1 MKSKSLLLS
10 CFIVLFANSVY
21 SQRLEVIRTYW
32 DWSRTQLHEVY
43 TVIAGTPQKHG
54 YYKEYNQAG
63 ALWNTAHYKRG
74 ILHGQ
79 YVQYFGGESNEIYY
93 ITNYVNGKKN
103 GKEISYS
110 WEDNC
115 SNCISNT
122 SVYKDDNL
130 IEYTDY
136 YVNPKKSEQ
145 KKHNV
150 KFAGEKVYET
160 WWYENGNIEAIQVSL
175 HYNVDSII
183 SNSYYSENGKIKSTL
198 KDNVYNYYDEDGINI
213 VRKEY
218 KTTGATEFYQN
229 GELVKSIRPIN
240 EGGYNFTETKIYKNG
255 KVVSTVTKDK
265 SGYSI
270 EDLRK
275 DQKLAERYDE
285 LYSLYKEKICPDLDS
300 LYEKMCDYN
309 HALEIQK
316 YDTYT
321 AAHCRKAT
329 YESTEKLDSLI
340 DFLNKHV
347 VKVYITVNR
356 CRVFTESGA
365 PYKSEGPRYVYKKT
379 EKEIQALEEL
389 LDTFDI
395 YTLGKEFYTLFE
407 IKDVIEK
414 IKPDLYYIECSYT
427 YYWGQQGY
435 SDNVPNKHLYSY
447 EAYLQT
453 TRYLTSKLKDKD
465 VYETLKILKQY
476 AIVCSKMRQ
485 WYNQRIG
492 KIERA
497 FKKAESEE
505 EILTIFL
512 SENKK

>member
-1 MKSKSLLLS
+1 MKPKIILLS
-10 CFIVLFANSVY
+10 YFIILFTNNVY

-32 DWSRTQLHEVY
+32 DWSRTQLHEIY
-43 TVIAGTPQKHG
+43 TVIAGTPKKHG
-54 YYKEYNQAG
+54 YYKEYNQVG

-79 YVQYFGGESNEIYY
+79 YVQYCGGESDRIWY
-93 ITNYVNGKKN
+93 ITNYINGKKN
-103 GKEISYS
+103 GEKITYS
-110 WEDNC
+110 LDEKLP
-115 SNCISNT
+115 NCIS
-122 SVYKDDNL
+122 SIAIYKDDDC
-130 IEYTDY
+130 IECTDY
-136 YVNPKKSEQ
+136 YEKSKNRNYKKYHF
-145 KKHNV
+145 KYIGDRLYKT
-150 KFAGEKVYET
+150 Y
-160 WWYENGNIEAIQVSL
+160 WYENGNIESKEILAYNEIEALIFSL
-175 HYNVDSII
+175 FMSEDGKMI
-183 SNSYYSENGKIKSTL
+183 SKFEDKVYS
-198 KDNVYNYYDEDGINI
+198 YYDEDGINI
-213 VRKEY
+213 IRKEY
-218 KTTGATEFYQN
+218 KTTGTTEFYQN

-255 KVVSTVTKDK
+255 EVISTVTKDK
-265 SGYSI
+265 NGYSI
-270 EDLRK
+270 EELRK

-309 HALEIQK
+309 HALEIQEKDK
-316 YDTYT
+316 YGGP
-321 AAHCRKAT
+321 CRKAA
-329 YESTEKLDSLI
+329 YESKEKIDSLI
-340 DFLNKHV
+340 NYLNKHV
-347 VKVYITVNR
+347 AKTYITANR
-356 CRVFTESGA
+356 YRRFSKRGIL
-365 PYKSEGPRYVYKKT
+365 YKVGDNKYAYKKT
-379 EKEIQALEEL
+379 EKEIHALEEL

-395 YTLGKEFYTLFE
+395 YTLEKEFYTLFE

-435 SDNVPNKHLYSY
+435 SDNVPNKHSYSY
-447 EAYLQT
+447 EAYLHT

-505 EILTIFL
+505 EMLTIFL

>member
-1 MKSKSLLLS
+1 MKPKIILLS
-10 CFIVLFANSVY
+10 YFIILFTNNVY

-32 DWSRTQLHEVY
+32 DWSRTQLHEIY
-43 TVIAGTPQKHG
+43 TVIAGTPKKHG
-54 YYKEYNQAG
+54 YYKEYNQVG

-79 YVQYFGGESNEIYY
+79 YVQYFGGESDDICC

-110 WEDNC
+110 WDFNC
-115 SNCISNT
+115 SNCISHT
-122 SVYKDDNL
+122 CIYKDDNL

-160 WWYENGNIEAIQVSL
+160 WWYENGNIEATQVSL
-175 HYNVDSII
+175 HYADSII
-183 SNSYYSENGKIKSTL
+183 SSSYYSEDGKIKSTIEN
-198 KDNVYNYYDEDGINI
+198 NVYNYYDEDGMNI

-218 KTTGATEFYQN
+218 KTTGTTEFYQN
-229 GELVKSIRPIN
+229 GELIKSIRPIN
-240 EGGYNFTETKIYKNG
+240 EGGYNFMETKIYKNG
-255 KVVSTVTKDK
+255 EVISTETKDEN
-265 SGYSI
+265 GYSI
-270 EDLRK
+270 ENLRK
-275 DQKLAERYDE
+275 DQKLAEQYDE
-285 LYSLYKEKICPDLDS
+285 LYNLYEERVSPYLDS
-300 LYEKMCDYN
+300 LYEKMCDYR
-309 HALEIQK
+309 HALQIQEKDK
-316 YDTYT
+316 YGGP
-321 AAHCRKAT
+321 CRKAA
-329 YESTEKLDSLI
+329 YESKEKIDSLI
-340 DFLNKHV
+340 NYLNKHV
-347 VKVYITVNR
+347 AKTYITANR
-356 CRVFTESGA
+356 YRRFSKRGIL
-365 PYKSEGPRYVYKKT
+365 YKVGDNKYAYKKT
-379 EKEIQALEEL
+379 EKEIHALEEL

-395 YTLGKEFYTLFE
+395 YTLEKEFYTLFE

-435 SDNVPNKHLYSY
+435 SDNVPNKHPYSY
-447 EAYLQT
+447 EAYLHA